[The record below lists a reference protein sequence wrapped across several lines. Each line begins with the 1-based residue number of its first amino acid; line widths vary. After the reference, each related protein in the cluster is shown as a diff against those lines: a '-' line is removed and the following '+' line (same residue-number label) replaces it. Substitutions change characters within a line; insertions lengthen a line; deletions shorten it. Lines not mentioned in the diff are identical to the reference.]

1 MGLLIRLVANA
12 LAILAAAYIV
22 PGIEVAGGLSL
33 LAAALVLGLVNAVV
47 RPILLFL
54 TLPFKL
60 VTLGLFIFLLNGFCL
75 WLTSWLVKGF
85 EVHGFWAAVLGALIV
100 SVVSWLVNVFLSD
113 RGKVVSLTRRE
124 HSSGGDV
131 IDISPKG

>member
-1 MGLLIRLVANA
+1 MGFLIRLVANA

-54 TLPFKL
+54 TFPFTL
-60 VTLGLFIFLLNGFCL
+60 VTLGLFIFLLNAFCL

-85 EVHGFWAAVLGALIV
+85 EVHGFWTAVLGALIV
-100 SVVSWLVNVFLSD
+100 SVVSWIANAFLSD
-113 RGKVVSLTRRE
+113 RGKVVAITRRE

-131 IDISPKG
+131 IDITPKG

>member
-1 MGLLIRLVANA
+1 MGFLIRLTANA

-22 PGIEVAGGLSL
+22 PGIDVAGGLSL
-33 LAAALVLGLVNAVV
+33 LSAALVLGLINAVV

-54 TLPFKL
+54 TLPFTL
-60 VTLGLFIFLLNGFCL
+60 VTLGLFIFLLNAFCL

-85 EVHGFWAAVLGALIV
+85 DVHGFWAAVIGALIV

-113 RGKVVSLTRRE
+113 RGKVVSITRRE
-124 HSSGGDV
+124 HSSGGDA

>member
-1 MGLLIRLVANA
+1 MGLLIRLVVNA

-33 LAAALVLGLVNAVV
+33 LAAALVLGLINAVV

-54 TLPFKL
+54 TLPFTL
-60 VTLGLFIFLLNGFCL
+60 VTLGLFIFLLNAFCL

-85 EVHGFWAAVLGALIV
+85 EVHGFWAAVLGAMIV

-113 RGKVVSLTRRE
+113 RGKVVVIARRE
-124 HSSGGDV
+124 RRPGGDV
-131 IDISPKG
+131 IDITPKN

>member
-54 TLPFKL
+54 TLPFTL
-60 VTLGLFIFLLNGFCL
+60 VTLGLFIFLLNAFCL
-75 WLTSWLVKGF
+75 WLTSWLVAGF
-85 EVHGFWAAVLGALIV
+85 EVQGFWAAVFGALIV

-113 RGKVVSLTRRE
+113 RGKVAVITRRE

-131 IDISPKG
+131 IDISPKN

>member
-22 PGIEVAGGLSL
+22 PGIEVAGGLAL

-54 TLPFKL
+54 TLPFTL
-60 VTLGLFIFLLNGFCL
+60 VTLGLFIFLLNAFCL

-85 EVHGFWAAVLGALIV
+85 EVHGFWAAVLGAIIV

-113 RGKVVSLTRRE
+113 RGKVVVITRRE

-131 IDISPKG
+131 IDITPKN

>member
-1 MGLLIRLVANA
+1 MGFLIRLVANA

-54 TLPFKL
+54 TFPFTL
-60 VTLGLFIFLLNGFCL
+60 VTLGLFIFLLNAFCL

-113 RGKVVSLTRRE
+113 RGKVVAITRRE
-124 HSSGGDV
+124 RRPDGDV
-131 IDISPKG
+131 IDISPH

>member
-33 LAAALVLGLVNAVV
+33 LAAALVLGLINAVV

-54 TLPFKL
+54 TLPFTL
-60 VTLGLFIFLLNGFCL
+60 VTLGLFIFLLNAFCL

-113 RGKVVSLTRRE
+113 RGKVVAITRRE
-124 HSSGGDV
+124 RRPDGDV
-131 IDISPKG
+131 IDISPH

>member
-22 PGIEVAGGLSL
+22 PGIEVAGGLAL

-54 TLPFKL
+54 TFPFTL
-60 VTLGLFIFLLNGFCL
+60 VTLGLFIFLLNAFCL

-100 SVVSWLVNVFLSD
+100 SVVSWLVNVFFSD
-113 RGKVVSLTRRE
+113 RGKVVVIARRE
-124 HSSGGDV
+124 RRPDGDV
-131 IDISPKG
+131 IDVTPH

>member
-22 PGIEVAGGLSL
+22 PGIEVAGGLAL

-54 TLPFKL
+54 TLPFTL
-60 VTLGLFIFLLNGFCL
+60 VTLGLFIFLLNAFCL

-85 EVHGFWAAVLGALIV
+85 EVHGFWAAVLGAMIV

-113 RGKVVSLTRRE
+113 RGKVVVITRRE

-131 IDISPKG
+131 IDITPKN

>member
-54 TLPFKL
+54 TFPFTL
-60 VTLGLFIFLLNGFCL
+60 VTLGLFIFLLNAFCL
-75 WLTSWLVKGF
+75 WLTSWLVTGF

-113 RGKVVSLTRRE
+113 RGKVVAIARRDR
-124 HSSGGDV
+124 HPDGDV
-131 IDISPKG
+131 IDITPKN

>member
-33 LAAALVLGLVNAVV
+33 LAAALVLGLINAVV

-54 TLPFKL
+54 TLPFTL
-60 VTLGLFIFLLNGFCL
+60 VTLGLFIFLLNAFCL

-100 SVVSWLVNVFLSD
+100 SVVRWIANAFLSD
-113 RGKVVSLTRRE
+113 RGKVVAITRRE

-131 IDISPKG
+131 IDITPKG